1 MYLHDVF
8 DFQFRYGLGLPA
20 SSSAKLSGA
29 GSFLFVANQVLDC
42 FACLVAFRSFSV
54 DHCNNVGVLD
64 FAELQGVLLIGF
76 IIVALFDLV
85 AGMRFALRLFLI
97 FY

>member
-1 MYLHDVF
+1 MMFLIFNFVMVWGF
-8 DFQFRYGLGLPA
+8 LRCA
-20 SSSAKLSGA
+20 SGKIGNA
-29 GSFLFVANQVLDC
+29 GSFLFFADQVLDC

>member
-1 MYLHDVF
+1 MQGV
-8 DFQFRYGLGLPA
+8 
-20 SSSAKLSGA
+20 
-29 GSFLFVANQVLDC
+29 FLFFADQVLDC
-42 FACLVAFRSFSV
+42 FARLVAFRPLCI